1 MVWTWTAKKIAKLIR
16 ENGVL
21 GKIASLYVASGYAV
35 TLNVK
40 VGEYRVDIVASKDN
54 VKYAIKTH
62 LTSNPTTP
70 NEVEEIANASSKIN
84 AKPILLIYGSA
95 KILEETLSKAKEF
108 GVKIK
113 RVRKITLTPH

>member
-1 MVWTWTAKKIAKLIR
+1 MVWTWTAKRIAKLIR

-21 GKIASLYVASGYAV
+21 GEIASLYVASGHAV

-40 VGEYRVDIVASKDN
+40 VGDYRVDIVATKDN

-62 LTSNPTTP
+62 LTSNPVTP
-70 NEVEEIANASSKIN
+70 KEVEEIASASSKLN
-84 AKPILLIYGSA
+84 AKPTLLIYGSA
-95 KILEETLSKAKEF
+95 KISEETLSKAKEL

-113 RVRKITLTPH
+113 RVRKITLAPH

>member
-1 MVWTWTAKKIAKLIR
+1 MVWTWTARKIAKLIR

-21 GKIASLYVASGYAV
+21 GKIASLYVASGHAV

-40 VGEYRVDIVASKDN
+40 VGEHRVDIVASKDN

-62 LTSNPTTP
+62 LTSNPVTP
-70 NEVEEIANASSKIN
+70 KEVEEIANASSKFN
-84 AKPILLIYGSA
+84 AKPTLLIYGSA
-95 KILEETLSKAKEF
+95 KIPEETLSKAKEL
-108 GVKIK
+108 GVKLK